1 MATDLNP
8 MSDQDRISPDKNQYS
23 IKQTKDENKKINY
36 RITIWSNRKF

>member
-23 IKQTKDENKKINY
+23 IKQTKDENKKNQLQDY
-36 RITIWSNRKF
+36 HLV